1 MESLTIIFAIAIIFG
16 ALGAYLAEKK
26 GRKHYE
32 GFLLGFLFGFLGVI
46 VEFFCLL
53 KSLTKR
59 NKKEVLLY
67 YFL

>member
-16 ALGAYLAEKK
+16 ALGAYLAENK

-46 VEFFCLL
+46 VEFFLP
-53 KSLTKR
+53 S
-59 NKKEVLLY
+59 KKLDKKK
-67 YFL
+67 

>member
-32 GFLLGFLFGFLGVI
+32 GFLLGFLFGFL
-46 VEFFCLL
+46 L
-53 KSLTKR
+53 SLIHI
-59 NKKEVLLY
+59 
-67 YFL
+67 

>member
-16 ALGAYLAEKK
+16 ALGEYLAEKK

-46 VEFFCLL
+46 VEFFLPP
-53 KSLTKR
+53 
-59 NKKEVLLY
+59 KKLDKKK
-67 YFL
+67 

>member
-1 MESLTIIFAIAIIFG
+1 MQSLIIIFAIAIIFG

-46 VEFFCLL
+46 VEFFLP
-53 KSLTKR
+53 S
-59 NKKEVLLY
+59 KKLDKKK
-67 YFL
+67 

>member
-1 MESLTIIFAIAIIFG
+1 MQSLIIVFAIAVVFG

-46 VEFFCLL
+46 VEFFLP
-53 KSLTKR
+53 S
-59 NKKEVLLY
+59 KKLDKKK
-67 YFL
+67 